1 MGISSFIMKIKIEKW
16 KKNGLVLGK
25 NVEIEK
31 GCSLDPSFP
40 WLISIGNNV
49 TIAPEVCILA
59 HDASM
64 KYSNGKTKLGKVKVG
79 DNVFIGTKSI
89 ILPGITIGN
98 NTIIGAA
105 SIVTSDVPDNVVVC
119 GSPAKIVSTI
129 NAYNAKNTDLIN
141 KSLTVDRRK
150 FLTGDVDCRRE
161 VEDYLNTRRFAYIDY
176 K

>member
-16 KKNGLVLGK
+16 KKKGLVLGE

-129 NAYNAKNTDLIN
+129 NDYNAKNTDLIN
-141 KSLTVDRRK
+141 KSLNVDRRK
-150 FLTGDVDCRRE
+150 ILTGDVDCRRE